1 MLQKTL
7 SSREFS
13 SVPDNDDFISYK
25 AVLLNYNLL

>member
-1 MLQKTL
+1 MQLQKTL

-13 SVPDNDDFISYK
+13 SVPEDFISYK